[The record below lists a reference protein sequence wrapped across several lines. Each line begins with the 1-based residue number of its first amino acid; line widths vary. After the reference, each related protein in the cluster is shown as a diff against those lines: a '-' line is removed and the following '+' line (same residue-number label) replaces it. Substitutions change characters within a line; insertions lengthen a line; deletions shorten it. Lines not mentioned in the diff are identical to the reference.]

1 MMIFRLDSI
10 KSVTL
15 LDKAENIEKLKESA
29 KRFDSHLWGV
39 SSGKDHSLDHV
50 EMTVFVG
57 DNEEYIINR
66 LEREKRNGKIIPVDS
81 HHFKFVADV
90 YDAVEMLPW
99 IRTFTGRITK
109 LTSTNSTMV
118 ETFNEDLKAMQF
130 MYGGDENAVQ

>member
-1 MMIFRLDSI
+1 M
-10 KSVTL
+10 
-15 LDKAENIEKLKESA
+15 DKAENIEKLRESA
-29 KRFDSHLWGV
+29 KRFDSHLWGA
-39 SSGKDHSLDHV
+39 SSGKERSLDRV

-57 DNEEYIINR
+57 DNEEFIIKR

-99 IRTFTGRITK
+99 IRTFTGRISK
-109 LTSTNSTMV
+109 LTSTNSEMLK
-118 ETFNEDLKAMQF
+118 TFNKDLKSMQS

>member
-29 KRFDSHLWGV
+29 KRFDSHPWGV
-39 SSGKDHSLDHV
+39 SSGDDRSLDHV

-81 HHFKFVADV
+81 LHF
-90 YDAVEMLPW
+90 
-99 IRTFTGRITK
+99 
-109 LTSTNSTMV
+109 
-118 ETFNEDLKAMQF
+118 
-130 MYGGDENAVQ
+130 

>member
-15 LDKAENIEKLKESA
+15 LDKAEDIEKLRESA

-39 SSGKDHSLDHV
+39 SPGDDRSLDHV

-99 IRTFTGRITK
+99 IRTFTGRITN

-118 ETFNEDLKAMQF
+118 ETFSEDLKAMQF

>member
-1 MMIFRLDSI
+1 MMLFRLDSI

-29 KRFDSHLWGV
+29 KSFDSHLWGV
-39 SSGKDHSLDHV
+39 SSGDDRSLDHV

-99 IRTFTGRITK
+99 IRTFTGRITN

>member
-1 MMIFRLDSI
+1 MMLFRLDSI

-15 LDKAENIEKLKESA
+15 LDKAENIEKLRESA
-29 KRFDSHLWGV
+29 KSFDSHLWGV

-66 LEREKRNGKIIPVDS
+66 LAREKRNGKIIPVDS
-81 HHFKFVADV
+81 HHFKFVTDV

-99 IRTFTGRITK
+99 IRTFTGRITN